1 MKSLLLL
8 LTLSIYS
15 LEINSIEFYK
25 VFSNNDEKQIDKNI
39 QLLNNTKNSKQKVYL
54 GALLMKKSDFQKDVK
69 IKVATFKEGAALLEK
84 EIALDSTNVEYRFI
98 RLIIQEKAPKI
109 LKYNLNLEEDK
120 NFIIQNYKN
129 SSVSLKEEILK
140 YSKISNILNL

>member
-1 MKSLLLL
+1 
-8 LTLSIYS
+8 
-15 LEINSIEFYK
+15 
-25 VFSNNDEKQIDKNI
+25 
-39 QLLNNTKNSKQKVYL
+39 
-54 GALLMKKSDFQKDVK
+54 MKKSDFQKDVK